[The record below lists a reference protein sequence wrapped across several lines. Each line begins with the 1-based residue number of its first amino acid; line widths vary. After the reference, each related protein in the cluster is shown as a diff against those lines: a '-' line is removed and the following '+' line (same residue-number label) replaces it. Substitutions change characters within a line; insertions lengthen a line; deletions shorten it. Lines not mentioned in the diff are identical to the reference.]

1 MKHLNKILI
10 VLGLLL
16 GIPSIVNAQQVREP
30 ILRGT
35 PVWYP
40 VTLDFEGPTCSED
53 QNNPNPFLD
62 FRMDVCFMAPDGST
76 MTAPG
81 FFAGDGKG
89 NGTGNIW
96 RCRFNPDQAGIWN
109 YAVSFRYGVEAAVS
123 LDRHVGTPNTFDGA
137 TGRFSVLPRNLTAP
151 GLLRDGRLEYVGE
164 YYLKARDGDYFIKTG
179 TNSPENF
186 FAYKG
191 FDDVQDNGNIGII
204 HEYAPHIADWRLGDP
219 YFVSN
224 SGGDSRGIIGA
235 LNYLGDQGVNSI
247 YFLPMNLGGD
257 GQDTCPFIGYS
268 KTRYNK
274 THYDVSRMH
283 QWNIVLNHAQEQGIL
298 VHFVLAETEW
308 GNENWLDNG
317 NVGLERKLYFRE
329 LSARFGY
336 LNGVKWNLSEENDF
350 SVEDLREMATY
361 IDIVD
366 PYDHTT
372 AVHTRPDDFSDYN
385 ILFGDPLFDAA
396 SMQYFRD
403 SAAGIT
409 HVIRFASDAAGRKW
423 LIDMDENGFY
433 TTGLTDTNSDDM
445 RKRVLYDVL
454 FSNGNIEWYCGYHS
468 LPLGGDV
475 RIENFRTREDM
486 WRYSRIAR
494 EFLQENFD
502 LAEIRLGDHLVDMND
517 PEYGEAE
524 VVLQPDE
531 KMAIFVAKGLSP
543 LSLMGPT
550 VDMIN
555 LSGTYSVKWISPR
568 TGQVVAQGPDVT
580 QSGTPITLDV
590 PVTQFAE
597 DWIIFLERK

>member
-1 MKHLNKILI
+1 MKNLYKL
-10 VLGLLL
+10 LLALTLLL
-16 GIPSIVNAQQVREP
+16 GIPSTTHAQLIKNP

-62 FRMDVCFMAPDGST
+62 FRMDVCFTAPDGS
-76 MTAPG
+76 MVTAPG
-81 FFAGDGKG
+81 FFAGDGRGGGFG
-89 NGTGNIW
+89 NVW
-96 RCRFNPDQAGIWN
+96 RCRFNPDQPGIWR

-123 LDRHVGTPNTFDGA
+123 LDRHVGVPNTFNGA
-137 TGRFSVLPRNLTAP
+137 TGRFSVLSRNPMAP

-186 FAYKG
+186 LAYEG
-191 FDDVQDNGNIGII
+191 FDDVQDNGGIGII
-204 HEYAPHIADWRLGDP
+204 HEYASHVADWRVGDP

-224 SGGDSRGIIGA
+224 SGSDSRGIIGA
-235 LNYLGDQGVNSI
+235 LNYLGSEGVNSI

-257 GQDTCPFIGYS
+257 GQDTCPFIGYT

-317 NVGLERKLYFRE
+317 AVGLERKLYFRE

-350 SVEDLREMATY
+350 SIAELREMATY

-366 PYDHTT
+366 PYDHVT
-372 AVHTRPDDFSDYN
+372 AVHTRPDNFSDYN
-385 ILFGDPLFDAA
+385 QLWGDPLFDAA

-403 SAAGIT
+403 SAEGIT
-409 HVIRFASDAAGRKW
+409 HAIRDLSRNAGRKW
-423 LIDMDENGFY
+423 LVDMDENGFY
-433 TTGLTDTNSDDM
+433 TTGLTDTNADDM

-475 RIENFRTREDM
+475 RLENFRTREDM
-486 WRYSRIAR
+486 WKYSRIAR

-502 LAEIRLGDHLVDMND
+502 LAEIRLGDHLVDMED
-517 PEYGEAE
+517 PEYGRAE
-524 VVLQPDE
+524 VVLQPNE
-531 KMAIFVAKGLSP
+531 KMAIFVSKGLSP
-543 LSLMGPT
+543 LSLTGPT
-550 VDMIN
+550 VDMVN

-568 TGQVVAQGPDVT
+568 TGEVVAQGPNVT
-580 QSGTPITLDV
+580 QSSTPVTLDV
-590 PVTQFAE
+590 VVQEFAE
-597 DWIIFLERK
+597 DWIILLERL

>member
-1 MKHLNKILI
+1 
-10 VLGLLL
+10 
-16 GIPSIVNAQQVREP
+16 
-30 ILRGT
+30 
-35 PVWYP
+35 
-40 VTLDFEGPTCSED
+40 
-53 QNNPNPFLD
+53 
-62 FRMDVCFMAPDGST
+62 
-76 MTAPG
+76 
-81 FFAGDGKG
+81 
-89 NGTGNIW
+89 
-96 RCRFNPDQAGIWN
+96 
-109 YAVSFRYGVEAAVS
+109 
-123 LDRHVGTPNTFDGA
+123 
-137 TGRFSVLPRNLTAP
+137 
-151 GLLRDGRLEYVGE
+151 
-164 YYLKARDGDYFIKTG
+164 
-179 TNSPENF
+179 
-186 FAYKG
+186 
-191 FDDVQDNGNIGII
+191 
-204 HEYAPHIADWRLGDP
+204 
-219 YFVSN
+219 
-224 SGGDSRGIIGA
+224 
-235 LNYLGDQGVNSI
+235 
-247 YFLPMNLGGD
+247 MNLGGD

-350 SVEDLREMATY
+350 SVAKLREMATY

-366 PYDHTT
+366 PYDHVT
-372 AVHTRPDDFSDYN
+372 AVHTRPDDLSEYDD
-385 ILFGDPLFDAA
+385 LWGDPLFDAA

-403 SAAGIT
+403 SAQGLT
-409 HVIRFASDAAGRKW
+409 HAIRALSANAGRKW

-433 TTGLTDTNSDDM
+433 TTGLTDGNADDM

-475 RIENFRTREDM
+475 RLENFRTREEM
-486 WRYSRIAR
+486 WRFSRIAR

-502 LAEIRLGDHLVDMND
+502 LADIRLGDHLVDMND

-524 VVLQPDE
+524 VVLQPNE

-550 VDMIN
+550 VDMVN

-580 QSGTPITLDV
+580 QSSTPITLDV
-590 PVTQFAE
+590 PVTEFAE